1 MSNFKSISDYERI
14 TEDEAKRIFKELCEL
29 NDNQNTVDL
38 TFIRKLLSINDNNYS
53 DIFLKFITQ
62 YKLID
67 SMKKGNFHKDST
79 HNVVFDEAEFVN
91 FLTGKETKDLL
102 FEDNLDLS
110 QKRFYIDDYAK
121 LYELIGGNQNGINKD
136 VLKKNIEN
144 LLKTLDQ
151 NCENISEIAEEQA
164 NEIIELLGSNEDSL
178 TPEDFMNIMTSNTSC
193 PKNIEDVL

>member
-1 MSNFKSISDYERI
+1 M
-14 TEDEAKRIFKELCEL
+14 
-29 NDNQNTVDL
+29 
-38 TFIRKLLSINDNNYS
+38 
-53 DIFLKFITQ
+53 
-62 YKLID
+62 
-67 SMKKGNFHKDST
+67 
-79 HNVVFDEAEFVN
+79 
-91 FLTGKETKDLL
+91 L

-164 NEIIELLGSNEDSL
+164 NEIIELLGSNEDSI